1 MTHASFLAETNGREE
16 KYFFVLNITFRSL
29 KSASCDPE
37 RERERERE
45 HVYVCVCVV
54 CVVCVC
60 AHVCVVCVCTCVCE
74 SVCVCVCVCVCFL
87 ITCREIRAVAS
98 TTQCYHYSNFV
109 KTVKMRTSLNSIF
122 CCFFHFFH

>member
-1 MTHASFLAETNGREE
+1 MTHASFLAETNGREKE

-37 RERERERE
+37 RERVRESE
-45 HVYVCVCVV
+45 SMCMCV

-60 AHVCVVCVCTCVCE
+60 ARVCVVCVCACVCE
-74 SVCVCVCVCVCFL
+74 SVCVCVCFL

-98 TTQCYHYSNFV
+98 TTQCYHYSNLV
-109 KTVKMRTSLNSIF
+109 KTVKMRPSLNSIF
-122 CCFFHFFH
+122 CFCFSLNI